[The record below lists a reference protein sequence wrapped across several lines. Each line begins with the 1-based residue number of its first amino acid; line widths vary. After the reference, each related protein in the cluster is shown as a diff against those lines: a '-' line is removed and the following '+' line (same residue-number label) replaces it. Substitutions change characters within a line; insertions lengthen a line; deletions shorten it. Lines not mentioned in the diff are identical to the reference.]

1 MEGFLKVKNLFE
13 LGTRTLYL
21 PTSVTS
27 FPDLSIC
34 PSDPY
39 HMENLIINGIKS
51 IDDYR
56 FKHTWNSNNI
66 SKSAKDL
73 YKEVVINVEKIVA
86 RIDINLECQYNGSN
100 ILTLTSFDSKL
111 CYNQSLFEIKEY
123 YYNGDCLILV
133 IPECLSRLGP
143 LEIALEFNIDVHI
156 FLHHKGK
163 ETFVQTLPV
172 AYD

>member
-39 HMENLIINGIKS
+39 HMENLIKNGIKS

-100 ILTLTSFDSKL
+100 ILTLTSFDNKL
-111 CYNQSLFEIKEY
+111 CYNQTQRAKAILNKISNIINKTY
-123 YYNGDCLILV
+123 TGLISVLQGFQK
-133 IPECLSRLGP
+133 C
-143 LEIALEFNIDVHI
+143 IA
-156 FLHHKGK
+156 
-163 ETFVQTLPV
+163 
-172 AYD
+172 

>member
-39 HMENLIINGIKS
+39 HMENLIKNGIKS

-100 ILTLTSFDSKL
+100 ILTLTSFDNKL
-111 CYNQSLFEIKEY
+111 CYNQTQRAKAILNKISNIINKTY
-123 YYNGDCLILV
+123 TGLISVLQ
-133 IPECLSRLGP
+133 GFQKY
-143 LEIALEFNIDVHI
+143 IA
-156 FLHHKGK
+156 
-163 ETFVQTLPV
+163 
-172 AYD
+172 